1 MRWIQEF
8 FTGRFNWSYLME
20 GQREG
25 SIKYN
30 HMELV
35 DWVDGD
41 AIN

>member
-1 MRWIQEF
+1 MVLLDGGTE
-8 FTGRFNWSYLME
+8 
-20 GQREG
+20 REG